1 MKMRA
6 SDVPNNM
13 SKNAKN
19 TNRHTKT
26 LGDIIISKGIVSRI
40 DVIFD

>member
-13 SKNAKN
+13 SKNAKSSIEGAFE
-19 TNRHTKT
+19 R
-26 LGDIIISKGIVSRI
+26 LDEVPIA
-40 DVIFD
+40 